1 VTVVEAPIRSETEVA
16 RARPAPRHGWF
27 TPYLFLL
34 PFGVLFL
41 GFVLIPAVFGL
52 WVSFHDYNYLL
63 PGKPWTGLQNYLDLF
78 TPGSRDSGDYWKSMP
93 ATGIFTVCSVPFLIV
108 CPLGVALLLN
118 RAFRGRGF
126 FRAVFF
132 APYVLGVAVV
142 GLLFRFVLDPNIG
155 VVNYY
160 LGHAIPWTT
169 EVPWAWVSLVGM
181 TVWWTLGFNA
191 VIYMAGLQDIS
202 PELYEAAR
210 MDGASRFDEFR
221 NVTLPG
227 LRWFLNSLIAAT
239 GNAVLIVAVD
249 AMAAYALARL
259 RFRGRKVAFATVVG
273 TLFVPPFV
281 FLIPNFLI
289 VSRLGWLDSLWA
301 LIVPSAGGAFGV
313 FFLRQF
319 FAALPVELEEAALIE
334 GANQWQI
341 FTRIVLPLARPALA
355 TLTVLSFL
363 TNWND
368 FLWPVYVLFSA
379 DHLTLPAG
387 LGNLQNAATTN
398 YPIAMAGAVV
408 ASVPV
413 LILFVAAQRHVIQ
426 SVTHSGLKG

>member
-1 VTVVEAPIRSETEVA
+1 MTTLTTTRN
-16 RARPAPRHGWF
+16 RR
-27 TPYLFLL
+27 
-34 PFGVLFL
+34 
-41 GFVLIPAVFGL
+41 
-52 WVSFHDYNYLL
+52 
-63 PGKPWTGLQNYLDLF
+63 PWT
-78 TPGSRDSGDYWKSMP
+78 
-93 ATGIFTVCSVPFLIV
+93 A
-108 CPLGVALLLN
+108 
-118 RAFRGRGF
+118 GR
-126 FRAVFF
+126 VFF
-132 APYVLGVAVV
+132 WLTLVVLTLIFVAPLLWMLATSFKTNNDATALPLSWLPHPFSSTAYDTVL
-142 GLLFRFVLDPNIG
+142 
-155 VVNYY
+155 
-160 LGHAIPWTT
+160 TT
-169 EVPWAWVSLVGM
+169 NSATPV
-181 TVWWTLGFNA
+181 
-191 VIYMAGLQDIS
+191 
-202 PELYEAAR
+202 
-210 MDGASRFDEFR
+210 
-221 NVTLPG
+221 
-227 LRWFLNSLIAAT
+227 LRWFVNSLIAAT
-239 GNAVLIVAVD
+239 ANAVLIVAVD

-259 RFRGRKVAFATVVG
+259 RFRGRKVVFATVVG
-273 TLFVPPFV
+273 TLFVPPFL

-289 VSRLGWLDSLWA
+289 VSKLGWLDSLWA

-319 FAALPVELEEAALIE
+319 FSSLPVELEEAALIE

-368 FLWPVYVLFSA
+368 FLWPIYVLFSA

-413 LILFVAAQRHVIQ
+413 LILFIAAQRHVIQ

>member
-1 VTVVEAPIRSETEVA
+1 MTRTG
-16 RARPAPRHGWF
+16 R
-27 TPYLFLL
+27 
-34 PFGVLFL
+34 VLFWL
-41 GFVLIPAVFGL
+41 TLAVLTVIFVAPLLWMLITSFKTSNDATAVPL
-52 WVSFHDYNYLL
+52 SWL
-63 PGKPWTGLQNYLDLF
+63 PHPF
-78 TPGSRDSGDYWKSMP
+78 TSSAYSTVLTTNS
-93 ATGIFTVCSVPFLIV
+93 ATPV
-108 CPLGVALLLN
+108 
-118 RAFRGRGF
+118 
-126 FRAVFF
+126 
-132 APYVLGVAVV
+132 
-142 GLLFRFVLDPNIG
+142 
-155 VVNYY
+155 
-160 LGHAIPWTT
+160 
-169 EVPWAWVSLVGM
+169 
-181 TVWWTLGFNA
+181 
-191 VIYMAGLQDIS
+191 
-202 PELYEAAR
+202 
-210 MDGASRFDEFR
+210 
-221 NVTLPG
+221 
-227 LRWFLNSLIAAT
+227 LRWFLNSIAAAT
-239 GNAVLIVAVD
+239 ANAVLIVAVD

-259 RFRGRKVAFATVVG
+259 RFRGRKVAFGTVVG

-289 VSRLGWLDSLWA
+289 VSKLGWLDSLWA

-319 FAALPVELEEAALIE
+319 FSSLPVELEEAALIE

>member
-1 VTVVEAPIRSETEVA
+1 VTTVAPLNR
-16 RARPAPRHGWF
+16 R
-27 TPYLFLL
+27 
-34 PFGVLFL
+34 
-41 GFVLIPAVFGL
+41 
-52 WVSFHDYNYLL
+52 
-63 PGKPWTGLQNYLDLF
+63 PWTIGRVFFWLSLVVLTLIFVAPLVWMLITSFKTSND
-78 TPGSRDSGDYWKSMP
+78 
-93 ATGIFTVCSVPFLIV
+93 ATSVPLSWLPHPFSS
-108 CPLGVALLLN
+108 GA
-118 RAFRGRGF
+118 
-126 FRAVFF
+126 
-132 APYVLGVAVV
+132 YSTVL
-142 GLLFRFVLDPNIG
+142 
-155 VVNYY
+155 
-160 LGHAIPWTT
+160 TT
-169 EVPWAWVSLVGM
+169 NSATPV
-181 TVWWTLGFNA
+181 
-191 VIYMAGLQDIS
+191 
-202 PELYEAAR
+202 
-210 MDGASRFDEFR
+210 
-221 NVTLPG
+221 

-239 GNAVLIVAVD
+239 ANAVLIVAVD

-259 RFRGRKVAFATVVG
+259 RFRGRRVAFATVVG

-289 VSRLGWLDSLWA
+289 VSKLGWLDSLWA

-319 FAALPVELEEAALIE
+319 FASLPVELEEAALIE

>member
-1 VTVVEAPIRSETEVA
+1 MTRV
-16 RARPAPRHGWF
+16 
-27 TPYLFLL
+27 
-34 PFGVLFL
+34 
-41 GFVLIPAVFGL
+41 
-52 WVSFHDYNYLL
+52 
-63 PGKPWTGLQNYLDLF
+63 
-78 TPGSRDSGDYWKSMP
+78 
-93 ATGIFTVCSVPFLIV
+93 
-108 CPLGVALLLN
+108 
-118 RAFRGRGF
+118 GR
-126 FRAVFF
+126 VFF
-132 APYVLGVAVV
+132 WLALAVLT
-142 GLLFRFVLDPNIG
+142 LIFVSPLVWMLITSFKTSND
-155 VVNYY
+155 
-160 LGHAIPWTT
+160 ATT
-169 EVPWAWVSLVGM
+169 VPLSWLPHPFTSGAYD
-181 TVWWTLGFNA
+181 TVLTTNSA
-191 VIYMAGLQDIS
+191 TPV
-202 PELYEAAR
+202 
-210 MDGASRFDEFR
+210 
-221 NVTLPG
+221 
-227 LRWFLNSLIAAT
+227 LRWFLNSLAAASA
-239 GNAVLIVAVD
+239 NAVLIVAVD

-289 VSRLGWLDSLWA
+289 VSKLGWLDSLWA

-319 FAALPVELEEAALIE
+319 FAALPVDLEEAALIE

-426 SVTHSGLKG
+426 SVTHSGIKG

>member
-1 VTVVEAPIRSETEVA
+1 M
-16 RARPAPRHGWF
+16 RPGRV
-27 TPYLFLL
+27 LFWLTL
-34 PFGVLFL
+34 GVLTVI
-41 GFVLIPAVFGL
+41 FVAPLL
-52 WVSFHDYNYLL
+52 WMVVTSFKTNND
-63 PGKPWTGLQNYLDLF
+63 
-78 TPGSRDSGDYWKSMP
+78 
-93 ATGIFTVCSVPFLIV
+93 AT
-108 CPLGVALLLN
+108 
-118 RAFRGRGF
+118 
-126 FRAVFF
+126 
-132 APYVLGVAVV
+132 
-142 GLLFRFVLDPNIG
+142 
-155 VVNYY
+155 
-160 LGHAIPWTT
+160 AIPLSWLPHPFSGAAYSTVLTT
-169 EVPWAWVSLVGM
+169 DSATPV
-181 TVWWTLGFNA
+181 
-191 VIYMAGLQDIS
+191 
-202 PELYEAAR
+202 
-210 MDGASRFDEFR
+210 
-221 NVTLPG
+221 
-227 LRWFLNSLIAAT
+227 LRWFVNSVLAAVA
-239 GNAVLIVAVD
+239 NAVLIIAVD

-259 RFRGRKVAFATVVG
+259 RFRGRRLASATIIG

-301 LIVPSAGGAFGV
+301 IIIPSAGGAFGV

-319 FAALPVELEEAALIE
+319 FAALPVELEEAALLE

-368 FLWPVYVLFSA
+368 FLWPLYVLYSA
-379 DHLTLPAG
+379 EHLTLPAG

-426 SVTHSGLKG
+426 SVTHTGVKG

>member
-1 VTVVEAPIRSETEVA
+1 VTTVAPLNR
-16 RARPAPRHGWF
+16 R
-27 TPYLFLL
+27 
-34 PFGVLFL
+34 
-41 GFVLIPAVFGL
+41 
-52 WVSFHDYNYLL
+52 
-63 PGKPWTGLQNYLDLF
+63 PWTIGRVFFWLTLAVLTLIFVAPLVWMLITSFKTSND
-78 TPGSRDSGDYWKSMP
+78 
-93 ATGIFTVCSVPFLIV
+93 ATSVPLSWLPHPFSSS
-108 CPLGVALLLN
+108 A
-118 RAFRGRGF
+118 
-126 FRAVFF
+126 
-132 APYVLGVAVV
+132 YSTVL
-142 GLLFRFVLDPNIG
+142 
-155 VVNYY
+155 
-160 LGHAIPWTT
+160 TT
-169 EVPWAWVSLVGM
+169 NSATPV
-181 TVWWTLGFNA
+181 
-191 VIYMAGLQDIS
+191 
-202 PELYEAAR
+202 
-210 MDGASRFDEFR
+210 
-221 NVTLPG
+221 
-227 LRWFLNSLIAAT
+227 LRWFLNSLIVAT
-239 GNAVLIVAVD
+239 ANAVLIVAVD

-259 RFRGRKVAFATVVG
+259 RFGGRRLAFATVVG

-289 VSRLGWLDSLWA
+289 VSKLGWLDSLWA

-319 FAALPVELEEAALIE
+319 FASLPVELEEAALIE

-368 FLWPVYVLFSA
+368 FLWPLYVLFSA